1 MANETQS
8 ASATRDPDSQ
18 EAVRIGVV
26 GAGWFASRRHLP
38 DAQQNPRVTIA
49 ALCRRDPEAR
59 AKMAARFGVPPERA
73 YEDWRRM
80 LDEAELDAVLIA
92 TPNALHYE
100 QAQAA
105 LERGLHVLVEKPMA
119 VRSAEAW
126 ELVALARAKDRK
138 LAVALNP
145 PFWAHCH
152 RIRRALR
159 DPRMGSL
166 ENASLYFTSSA
177 EYVFGR
183 APLPADLPGVVP
195 PTLFRA
201 DPELTGGGYFIDG
214 GSHLVSELLWVTG
227 LRARRVC
234 ALMDTTPTDM
244 RACVSLELD
253 NGVVAAINTI
263 GDSKYARRRVRNV
276 FGTTNG
282 MITVNT
288 YDFETQIVMTDQET
302 QTFREGDIFPV
313 ANPITN
319 FVDAIQGRG
328 ALFSPG
334 EHGAQVVEVVEA
346 AYRSAETGQTI
357 TLQESGTPPTETAPV
372 PTS

>member
-1 MANETQS
+1 
-8 ASATRDPDSQ
+8 
-18 EAVRIGVV
+18 
-26 GAGWFASRRHLP
+26 
-38 DAQQNPRVTIA
+38 
-49 ALCRRDPEAR
+49 PEAR

-227 LRARRVC
+227 LRASRVSC
-234 ALMDTTPTDM
+234 LMDTTPLDM
-244 RACVSLELD
+244 RIAFCVQLE
-253 NGVVAAINTI
+253 NGAVGTINAI
-263 GDSKYARRRVRNV
+263 GDSKFSSRRVRNI
-276 FGTTNG
+276 FGATGGT
-282 MITVNT
+282 MTVNSF
-288 YDFETQIVMTDQET
+288 DFETHIQILGQEP
-302 QTFREGDIFPV
+302 QRFKEQDLLPV
-313 ANPITN
+313 ASPVQN
-319 FVDAIQGRG
+319 FVDAVRGKG
-328 ALFSPG
+328 ALYSPG
-334 EHGAQVVEVVEA
+334 EHGAHVVEVIEA
-346 AYRSAETGQTI
+346 AYQSAATGSTVSI
-357 TLQESGTPPTETAPV
+357 
-372 PTS
+372 